1 MTDQNIPAGLT
12 PKDAKKAREWALHAL
27 NKPGASTTAEKA
39 AARVILNA
47 VPTPTPPTLAD
58 MTDEERAAC
67 QWMLCDVEDH
77 SRRYVIANPSDE
89 EGDAALIAAEG
100 EIAWI
105 FPEYVTPR
113 PDLPR
118 MAWPGT
124 EKVAPALPDGWRLAD
139 HQKYGRVIVTT
150 PTPHRDGRVYFV
162 IPAVN
167 PLGHDWFFCATDE
180 LAYIDQGP
188 PMPLTNDQAEV
199 LINDR
204 WNLPPHRTEAGYPN
218 CSTCDG
224 GGCPDCTDPA

>member
-1 MTDQNIPAGLT
+1 MNDQTIPTGLT

-89 EGDAALIAAEG
+89 EGDAALIAADG
-100 EIAWI
+100 GIDWI
-105 FPEYVTPR
+105 FPEYVIPR

-118 MAWPGT
+118 LEWPGNT
-124 EKVAPALPDGWRLAD
+124 PAPAPALPEGWRLAD
-139 HQKYGRVIVTT
+139 HKGYGRVIVTN
-150 PTPHRDGRVYFV
+150 PTPNRDGHVYFV
-162 IPAVN
+162 IPDDDPMGYEWV
-167 PLGHDWFFCATDE
+167 FCDPDDLTY
-180 LAYIDQGP
+180 LDQED
-188 PMPLTNDQAEV
+188 DQ
-199 LINDR
+199 
-204 WNLPPHRTEAGYPN
+204 
-218 CSTCDG
+218 
-224 GGCPDCTDPA
+224 